1 MIGGMKKTV
10 SRLALAAAVVGLST
24 PVLAADLGGSCCADL
39 EERIAELEATTVRKG
54 NRVVSVRIT
63 GTVASRVWIHNSDA
77 EDAIRANKGI
87 IDQDD
92 GSTAF
97 QITGSATVSSDISV
111 GFRMDI
117 DVNDTDVDDDDESVQ
132 LPTKVDDLYIYVE
145 SKRLGRVTVGR
156 VDQAM
161 DGINAIS
168 LADINDV
175 QLDNS
180 DFTSFLGTGYTEA
193 GDLDG
198 TDDEGGSILYTS
210 PSVAGFVFSASYG
223 HRSAYEIQAERDAD
237 WRDNDGSDI
246 WSVALRYAGEFNGI
260 RVAAGVGYEEEQTN
274 FNTDTQRET
283 GMTGSVSVMH
293 APSGAFVNFAAGT
306 EETTNRVDGSLDSEK
321 EAWAVVAG
329 VERKFIA
336 LGNTTIYGFYNNI
349 DDSEFDEEAQNWG
362 FGLTQ
367 IIDAAATRF
376 NLMYTR
382 FECVGDGAFNS
393 PSEADIDAGIPGF
406 YSCTDDADVF
416 STGLAIRF

>member
-10 SRLALAAAVVGLST
+10 SRLALAAVVAGLST

-39 EERIAELEATTVRKG
+39 EERIAELEATTVRKR
-54 NRVVSVRIT
+54 NRVVSVRVT
-63 GTVASRVWIHNSDA
+63 GTVASRIFIHDSDA
-77 EDAIRANKGI
+77 EDAVRADKAI

-97 QITGSATVSSDISV
+97 QITGSATVSSDISI
-111 GFRMDI
+111 GFRI
-117 DVNDTDVDDDDESVQ
+117 DLDVFDNDVGTDAATQQSVE
-132 LPTKVDDLYIYVE
+132 TDDLYLYVE

-161 DGINAIS
+161 DGINSIS

-175 QLDNS
+175 QLDDS
-180 DFTSFLGTGYTEA
+180 DFTSFLGSGFASA

-210 PSVAGFVFSASYG
+210 PTVAGFVFSASYG
-223 HRSAYEIQAERDAD
+223 HRATDEIQFECRLDTQAC
-237 WRDNDGSDI
+237 DGSDI

-260 RVAAGVGYEEEQTN
+260 RLAAGIGYEEEQTV
-274 FNTDTQRET
+274 FTADQQRDT
-283 GMTGSVSVMH
+283 GITGSVSVMH
-293 APSGAFVNFAAGT
+293 APSGLFLNFAAGT
-306 EETTNRVDGSLDSEK
+306 EEVTFRDDGDLRYEMD
-321 EAWAVVAG
+321 AWAIVAG

-336 LGNTTIYGFYNNI
+336 LGNTTFYGFVNHI
-349 DDSEFDEEAQNWG
+349 DDSRLNDEALNWG
-362 FGLTQ
+362 LGMTQ

-376 NLMYTR
+376 NMMYER
-382 FECVGDGAFNS
+382 FECVGEK
-393 PSEADIDAGIPGF
+393 EA
-406 YSCTDDADVF
+406 YEVNCTDDANVF